1 MYLEILSLIGYFF
14 VLRGV
19 IKRQVNLELHSPGC
33 KLTKSNNIS
42 GNNSNVTWC
51 SEDPV
56 FKADEA
62 QVFLSG

>member
-1 MYLEILSLIGYFF
+1 MCLGYFF

-19 IKRQVNLELHSPGC
+19 IKHQVNLELHSPGC
-33 KLTKSNNIS
+33 KLTKS

-51 SEDPV
+51 FEDPV

-62 QVFLSG
+62 QVFLSGC